1 MFGNKKDEN
10 GTVNHTIT
18 TFSGES
24 SRCEA
29 NLTAQ
34 ASIKVDGRINGDMNI
49 EGMIVLGETARIT
62 GNVNTTELI
71 VYGHIDGNVNATTLT
86 LKSSGHITGNIHVKN
101 LEIESGASYQG
112 HVQMQSTT
120 STTI

>member
-18 TFSGES
+18 TFIGES
-24 SRCEA
+24 ASFEG